1 MTTYWLIGKDQSL
14 TVGERI

>member
-14 TVGERI
+14 SVGEQI